1 MVFRSPET
9 FPFEFLISEFTDFE
23 TLSSTV
29 LRTAM
34 SVTGSGNGFVGIIDP
49 ISKAL
54 EIRFFGDVS
63 QCLMKE
69 KAATIYPNKD
79 GKYPGLF
86 GHVLNERKAF
96 YTNNPKAH
104 PASKG
109 TPEGHIPIHR
119 FMAVPITLND
129 KLLGLIALA
138 NPEKDYTEE
147 DLEKVEEIGRYYA
160 LALEHYRLE
169 QELRTSKRWYE
180 TLFEHMPLPKLVTEE
195 NDIISQVN
203 REFEELTGYRR
214 EEVEGKMKWQQLY
227 HREDVQKMENY
238 KRIRLA
244 GGPAPSEYEARMVDR
259 EGKVHNILIYS
270 KLVPGTRKIIVTW
283 MDITQEKKLIEQNL
297 EYQRRLEEYAHNLE
311 KMVEEKVKELRE
323 KEELATLGMMTVMVA
338 HDLRNPLQA
347 IMNRTYL
354 INEIIK
360 NVQDETRERIKEHLQ
375 AVTKDINYMNK
386 IVQDLQYLGKHE
398 ARLAPTNL
406 KTLVEEAFNNIPKPE
421 NIKVTLDV
429 DDVQAQL
436 DQNLIARALS
446 NLILNSIQ
454 AMPEGGTLTVK
465 AKSKEDAIE
474 FTVQD
479 TGIGMTEEVKKRI
492 FEPFYTTK
500 SKGMGLGLTIVKHIV
515 NLHNGTVE
523 VESEPNKGTKIT
535 IRIPKKKSSN
545 RSIPE

>member
-9 FPFEFLISEFTDFE
+9 FPFEVLISEFTDFE
-23 TLSSTV
+23 TLSYTV

-34 SVTGSGNGFVGIIDP
+34 HVTGSGNGFVGIIDP

-63 QCLMKE
+63 QCLMEE
-69 KAATIYPNKD
+69 KAATIYPDKD
-79 GKYPGLF
+79 GKYPALF
-86 GHVLNERKAF
+86 GHALNERKAF

-109 TPEGHIPIHR
+109 TPEGHVPIQR

-129 KLLGLIALA
+129 RLLGLIALA
-138 NPEKDYTEE
+138 NPKKDYTEE
-147 DLEKVEEIGRYYA
+147 DLEKVEEIGRCYA

-169 QELRTSKRWYE
+169 HELRVSRAWYE
-180 TLFEHMPLPKLVTEE
+180 TLFEHSPLPKLVVEE
-195 NDIISQVN
+195 DDIISQVN

-214 EEVEGKMKWQQLY
+214 EEVEGKMKWSQLY

-238 KRIRLA
+238 KRIRLS
-244 GGPAPSEYEARMVDR
+244 GGQAPSGYEARMVDR
-259 EGKVHNILIYS
+259 EGKVHNILIFS
-270 KLVPGTRKIIVTW
+270 KLIPGTRKIIVTW
-283 MDITQEKKLIEQNL
+283 MDITLEKKLIEQNL

-323 KEELATLGMMTVMVA
+323 KEELATLGRMTVMVA

-347 IMNRTYL
+347 IINRTYL

-360 NVQDETRERIKEHLQ
+360 NVQDETRERIKGHLQ

-398 ARLAPTNL
+398 AKLAPTNL

-436 DQNLIARALS
+436 DQNLITRALS

-465 AKSKEDAIE
+465 AKSKEDVIE

-479 TGIGMTEEVKKRI
+479 TGIGMTEEVKRNLFK
-492 FEPFYTTK
+492 PFHTTK

-535 IRIPKKKSSN
+535 IRIPQKK
-545 RSIPE
+545 

>member
-9 FPFEFLISEFTDFE
+9 FPFEVLISEFTDFE

-34 SVTGSGNGFVGIIDP
+34 HVTGSGNGFVGIIDP

-69 KAATIYPNKD
+69 KAATIYPDKD
-79 GKYPGLF
+79 GKYPALF
-86 GHVLNERKAF
+86 GHALNERKAF

-109 TPEGHIPIHR
+109 TPEGHVPIHR

-129 KLLGLIALA
+129 SLLGLIALA

-169 QELRTSKRWYE
+169 QELRASKRWYE
-180 TLFEHMPLPKLVTEE
+180 TLFEYAPGAKLVIEE

-203 REFEELTGYRR
+203 REFEELTGYSR
-214 EEVEGKMKWQQLY
+214 EEIVGKMKWQQLI
-227 HREDVQKMENY
+227 HHEDVEKIENY
-238 KRIRLA
+238 KRIRLS
-244 GGPAPSEYEARMVDR
+244 GGPAPSGYEARMVDR
-259 EGKVHNILIYS
+259 EGKVRIIKIYS
-270 KLVPGTRKIIVTW
+270 NPAPGTRKIIATVI
-283 MDITQEKKLIEQNL
+283 DITEEKKVIEQNSVC
-297 EYQRRLEEYAHNLE
+297 QRQLEEYAHHLE
-311 KMVEEKVKELRE
+311 GIIEEKVKELRE

-347 IMNRTYL
+347 IINRTYL

-360 NVQDETRERIKEHLQ
+360 NVQDETRERIKRHLQ

-398 ARLAPTNL
+398 AKLAPTNL

-429 DDVQAQL
+429 DNVQAQL

-523 VESEPNKGTKIT
+523 VESEPNKGTKTT
-535 IRIPKKKSSN
+535 IRIPQKK
-545 RSIPE
+545 

>member
-1 MVFRSPET
+1 MTFRGS
-9 FPFEFLISEFTDFE
+9 E
-23 TLSSTV
+23 TLPVEVLVSQSTNFEALCWLI

-54 EIRFFGDVS
+54 EMRVFGDVS

-69 KAATIYPNKD
+69 KAATIYPDKD
-79 GKYPGLF
+79 GKYPALF

-96 YTNNPKAH
+96 YTNNPKTH

-109 TPEGHIPIHR
+109 VPEGHVPIQR

-129 KLLGLIALA
+129 RLLGLIALA

-169 QELRTSKRWYE
+169 RELRTSKRWYE
-180 TLFEHMPLPKLVTEE
+180 TLFEHMPLPKLVVEE

-203 REFEELTGYRR
+203 REFEELTGYSR
-214 EEVEGKMKWQQLY
+214 EEVEGKMKWQQLI
-227 HREDVQKMENY
+227 HHEDVQKMENY
-238 KRIRLA
+238 KRIRLS
-244 GGPAPSEYEARMVDR
+244 GGPAPSEYETRMVDR

-283 MDITQEKKLIEQNL
+283 MDITEEKKMIEQNL

-347 IMNRTYL
+347 IINHTYL

-465 AKSKEDAIE
+465 AKQNDSTIE
-474 FTVQD
+474 FSVID
-479 TGIGMTEEVKKRI
+479 TGIGMTEEVKRNLFK
-492 FEPFYTTK
+492 PFHTTK

-535 IRIPKKKSSN
+535 IRIPQKK
-545 RSIPE
+545 

>member
-1 MVFRSPET
+1 MPFRGS
-9 FPFEFLISEFTDFE
+9 E
-23 TLSSTV
+23 TLPVEVLVSQSTNFEALCWLI

-34 SVTGSGNGFVGIIDP
+34 RVTGSGNGFVGIIDP

-54 EIRFFGDVS
+54 EMRVFGDVS

-69 KAATIYPNKD
+69 KAATIYPDKD

-86 GHVLNERKAF
+86 GHALNERKAF

-109 TPEGHIPIHR
+109 TPEGHVPIHR
-119 FMAVPITLND
+119 FMAVPVALGE

-169 QELRTSKRWYE
+169 HELRVSRAWYE
-180 TLFEHMPLPKLVTEE
+180 TLFDYAPGAKLVVEE

-203 REFEELTGYRR
+203 REFEELTGYSRK
-214 EEVEGKMKWQQLY
+214 EVVGKMKWQQFI
-227 HREDVQKMENY
+227 HHEDVQKLENY

-244 GGPAPSEYEARMVDR
+244 GGPAPNGYEARTVDR
-259 EGKVHNILIYS
+259 EGKVHNIKIYS
-270 KLVPGTRKIIVTW
+270 KPAPGTRKIIATVV
-283 MDITQEKKLIEQNL
+283 DITEEKKVIEQNL

-311 KMVEEKVKELRE
+311 KMVEEKVKELKE
-323 KEELATLGMMTVMVA
+323 KETLATLGQMTLMVA
-338 HDLRNPLQA
+338 HDLRNPMQA
-347 IMNRTYL
+347 ISNYTFLLDEAVKGMPKELKERLTKYVES
-354 INEIIK
+354 IEK
-360 NVQDETRERIKEHLQ
+360 NV
-375 AVTKDINYMNK
+375 NYMNK
-386 IVQDLQYLGKHE
+386 IVQDLQYLGKRE
-398 ARLAPTNL
+398 AKLEPTNL
-406 KTLVEEAFNNIPKPE
+406 RTLVEESLKQFQVSEK
-421 NIKVTLDV
+421 IKVTLDV
-429 DDVQAQL
+429 DNVQAQL
-436 DQNLIARALS
+436 DQNLITRALS

-454 AMPEGGTLTVK
+454 AMPDGGTLTVK
-465 AKSKEDAIE
+465 AKSKEDVIE

>member
-1 MVFRSPET
+1 MGFRGS
-9 FPFEFLISEFTDFE
+9 E
-23 TLSSTV
+23 TLPVEALVSQSTNFEALSRTI

-34 SVTGSGNGFVGIIDP
+34 RVTGSGNGFVGIIDP

-54 EIRFFGDVS
+54 EMRVFGDVS
-63 QCLMKE
+63 QCLTKE
-69 KAATIYPNKD
+69 KAATIYPDKD

-360 NVQDETRERIKEHLQ
+360 NVQDETRERIKGHLQ

-398 ARLAPTNL
+398 AKLAPTNL

-421 NIKVTLDV
+421 KIKVTLDV
-429 DDVQAQL
+429 DNVQAQL

-479 TGIGMTEEVKKRI
+479 TGIGMTEEVKRNLFK
-492 FEPFYTTK
+492 PFHTTK

-523 VESEPNKGTKIT
+523 VESEPNKGTKTT
-535 IRIPKKKSSN
+535 IRIPQKK
-545 RSIPE
+545 

>member
-1 MVFRSPET
+1 MGFRSSET
-9 FPFEFLISEFTDFE
+9 LPFEALVSQFTDFE
-23 TLSSTV
+23 ALSRMI

-34 SVTGSGNGFVGIIDP
+34 HVTGSGNGFVGIIDP

-69 KAATIYPNKD
+69 KAATIYPDKD
-79 GKYPGLF
+79 GKYPALF
-86 GHVLNERKAF
+86 GHALNERKAF

-109 TPEGHIPIHR
+109 TPEGHVPIHR

-129 KLLGLIALA
+129 RLLGLIALA

-169 QELRTSKRWYE
+169 HELRVSRAWYE
-180 TLFEHMPLPKLVTEE
+180 TLFEHSPLPKLVVEE

-214 EEVEGKMKWQQLY
+214 EEVEGKMKWPQLY

-238 KRIRLA
+238 KRIRLS
-244 GGPAPSEYEARMVDR
+244 GGQAPSGYEARMVDR
-259 EGKVHNILIYS
+259 EGKVHNILIFS
-270 KLVPGTRKIIVTW
+270 KLIPGTRKIIVTW
-283 MDITQEKKLIEQNL
+283 MDITLEKKLIEQNL

-311 KMVEEKVKELRE
+311 KMVKEKVKELRE
-323 KEELATLGMMTVMVA
+323 KEELAALGQMTLMVA

-347 IMNRTYL
+347 ISNYTFL
-354 INEIIK
+354 L
-360 NVQDETRERIKEHLQ
+360 DEAVKGMSDGLKEKLTKYVESIERS
-375 AVTKDINYMNK
+375 VNYTEK
-386 IVQDLQYLGKHE
+386 IVKELQYLGKRE
-398 ARLAPTNL
+398 AKLEPTNL
-406 KTLVEEAFNNIPKPE
+406 KTLAEESLKQAQVPE
-421 NIKVTLDV
+421 KINLVLDV

-436 DQNLIARALS
+436 DPLLITRALS

-479 TGIGMTEEVKKRI
+479 TGIGMTEEVKRNLFK
-492 FEPFYTTK
+492 PFHTTK